1 MDGMFENQHK
11 QNIYDGRTDIMTAE
25 QIKRGQY
32 YVEKYN
38 TRRGEVDKYR
48 EEFDNILKA
57 YACERDP
64 DPEDPNLP
72 NNFIPLI
79 TPVVE
84 GQVAAMMENDVDFI
98 YTSNNPAH
106 QLYLPKIE
114 AASNYCRNWNNAHR
128 HYKDFT
134 RLYDVLGSAWITV
147 VWEKSISKR
156 KDRPDGYP
164 RIVIPSILSVLVDGR
179 IKDYKDLQHAEYIIH
194 EIGFQDIA
202 WARKEYGDAKANAI
216 ATGSN
221 RYDGEG
227 TESSHDDVDSFLL
240 LHVWTR
246 NNKQGNLQLIEMDT
260 NGLIFRESDPSE
272 PYYGMV
278 DNEYPFY
285 FSRMIPR
292 NGKFYGYGDGKIL
305 FYMQTLINHL
315 ADEMELAAR
324 FNAQPKVFVDPR
336 SNMDLDQFDSD
347 PSHPVICE
355 NPHQTVYA
363 IQGQGINP
371 VVSQM
376 IQFLLDQAQRATR
389 FSDIM
394 SGTQQGVSATAT
406 QISGQLSQGAVGIKD
421 KASDIQNA
429 MAWCDRYCMRLC
441 LEKWTIPFWVGKF
454 KSASGSNDKAE
465 FIDLSQIAKAS
476 AVIPMSRYK
485 NVKRQSVNKDVNYEA
500 VIEEN
505 GEPAFVDLD
514 FDVTVKLAAGIPKG
528 KNDLFNQILSLMQV
542 QVLDPASGQPVP
554 FLTLDIARQKM
565 AQIIGF
571 DLNTDKPEQGQQQM
585 VMNAGEINPLG
596 ASGNVAMPQGSQVR
610 TQPDNLA
617 STVPMAMDS
626 RGLQL

>member
-1 MDGMFENQHK
+1 MEEIFENQHK
-11 QNIYDGRTDIMTAE
+11 QNIYAGRTDIMTAE
-25 QIKRGQY
+25 QIERGQY
-32 YVEKYN
+32 YMEKYN
-38 TRRGEVDKYR
+38 TRRGEVDMYR
-48 EEFDNILKA
+48 EEFDEILKA

-64 DPEDPNLP
+64 DPEDPNYP

-84 GQVAAMMENDVDFI
+84 GQVAAMMENDVDFV
-98 YTSNNPAH
+98 YTTNNPAH
-106 QLYLPKIE
+106 QMYMPKIE
-114 AASNYCRNWNNAHR
+114 TASAYCRHWNKAQQ

-134 RLYDVLGSAWITV
+134 RLYDVLGCAWMTV
-147 VWEKSISKR
+147 VWEESTSKR
-156 KDRPDGYP
+156 KDRPSGYP
-164 RIVIPSILSVLVDGR
+164 RIVIPSIMSVLVDGR

-194 EIGFQDIA
+194 EIGFQDIL
-202 WARKEYGDAKANAI
+202 WARSEYGDEKANAI
-216 ATGSN
+216 ATSTN

-246 NNKQGNLQLIEMDT
+246 NNKQKNLQLIEMDA
-260 NGLIFRESDPSE
+260 NGLILRESDPSK

-285 FSRMIPR
+285 FARMIPR

-305 FYMQTLINHL
+305 LYMQKLINHL

-324 FNAQPKVFVDPR
+324 FNAQPKAFIDPR
-336 SNMDLDQFDSD
+336 SNMDLDQYDSD
-347 PSHPVICE
+347 PSHPIMCE
-355 NPHQTVYA
+355 NPHQTVYML
-363 IQGQGINP
+363 QGQGINP

-394 SGTQQGVSATAT
+394 SGTQRGVSATAT

-441 LEKWTIPFWVGKF
+441 LEQWTIPFWVGKF
-454 KSASGSNDKAE
+454 KGAAGDKEVAE
-465 FIDLSQIAKAS
+465 FIDLSGISKIS
-476 AVIPMSRYK
+476 AVIPKERYK
-485 NVKRQSVNKDVNYEA
+485 DGKRQKTAKGVNYEA
-500 VIEEN
+500 IIDDN
-505 GEPAFVDLD
+505 GEPILVDLD
-514 FDVTVKLAAGIPKG
+514 YDVTVKLAAGIPKG
-528 KNDLFNQILSLMQV
+528 KNDLFNQILSLMQI
-542 QVLDPASGQPVP
+542 QVVDPATGRPVP

-571 DLNTDKPEQGQQQM
+571 ELETDAPKTEPEPM
-585 VMNAGEINPLG
+585 LANAGQINPLG
-596 ASGNVAMPQGSQVR
+596 ADGNVAMPQGSQVR

-617 STVPMAMDS
+617 STVPMSMDS